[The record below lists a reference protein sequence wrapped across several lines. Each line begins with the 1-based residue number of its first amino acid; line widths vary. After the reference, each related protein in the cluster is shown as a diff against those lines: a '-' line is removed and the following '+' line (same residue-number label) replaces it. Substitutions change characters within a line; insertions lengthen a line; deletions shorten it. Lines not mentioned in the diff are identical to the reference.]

1 MIVESGRAVV
11 GDGYGSVV
19 GADGRGD
26 DRLEIVVGGGGGDG
40 VGAAGDDGEV
50 VGSVGLELLEGLGV
64 DVGVRDGAVE
74 FGGGVEE
81 GGEDVGGEVHLGG
94 LVGWREEGY
103 GGEGGGCGRGWE
115 W

>member
-11 GDGYGSVV
+11 GDGYGAVV

-50 VGSVGLELLEGLGV
+50 VGSVRLELLEGLGV
-64 DVGVRDGAVE
+64 DVGIRDGAVE
-74 FGGGVEE
+74 FGRWVEE
-81 GGEDVGGEVHLGG
+81 GGEDVG
-94 LVGWREEGY
+94 REIH
-103 GGEGGGCGRGWE
+103 
-115 W
+115 